1 VRIDLLHLTTLGAD
15 VVGYVIAAAIA
26 PEWT

>member
-1 VRIDLLHLTTLGAD
+1 VRVDLLHLTTLGAD
-15 VVGYVIAAAIA
+15 VAGYIIAAAIA

>member
-1 VRIDLLHLTTLGAD
+1 LLHLATLGAD
-15 VVGYVIAAAIA
+15 VAGYIIAAAIA